1 MFDGAIGRKNSYLP
15 VALSQQ
21 LNTHSTF
28 TAKQIAAAIY
38 LAVVIFFTYASIFA
52 FRKPFTV
59 ASFDGLKFWNVS
71 YQTLLII
78 SQVVGYMISKFYG
91 IKFISELKRHGR
103 WKTSLLMV
111 GIAWMSLLLFAIVPA
126 PFGMIC
132 FLINGFTLGFMWGV
146 IFSYVEGR
154 RVTDFIG
161 VVLAVSFIFA
171 GGFSRSIGKWLLLDW
186 NITEYWMPFATASL
200 FVIPLVIFYALL
212 EKAPFPDNDDV
223 AERTVRLPMNQSD
236 RKKFLQQF
244 SAGVV
249 AFVIIYLL
257 LTIMRDLRDNYMA
270 NMWTELGYGGNASV
284 FAKTET
290 ITSLVVL
297 AVIGMLVFVRKNM
310 KAFRIIHVLLIVGF
324 LLTGIT
330 SFLFRQSMLDGAL
343 WMQLTGL
350 GLYISYVLFNSVFFE
365 RLLASF
371 SIAGNVG
378 FLIYVADAWGYL
390 GSISVMLT
398 KELLKLQ
405 LNWVSFYSQLV
416 IVFAVV
422 GVLASLFSLF
432 YFNRKYKV

>member
-1 MFDGAIGRKNSYLP
+1 M
-15 VALSQQ
+15 SQQ
-21 LNTHSTF
+21 LNTPSTF
-28 TAKQIAAAIY
+28 TAKQIAQAIY
-38 LAVVIFFTYASIFA
+38 LAVVVFFTYASIFA

-59 ASFDGLKFWNVS
+59 ATFDGLKFWNVS

-78 SQVVGYMISKFYG
+78 SQVVGYMLSKFYG

-111 GIAWMSLLLFAIVPA
+111 GVAWLSLLLFAVVPA

-132 FLINGFTLGFMWGV
+132 FLVNGFTLGFMWGV
-146 IFSYVEGR
+146 VFSYVEGR
-154 RVTDFIG
+154 RATDFIG

-186 NITEYWMPFATASL
+186 NISEYWMPFVTASL
-200 FVIPLVIFYALL
+200 FAIPLVIFYALL
-212 EKAPFPDNDDV
+212 EKAPFPDGDDV
-223 AERTVRLPMNQSD
+223 AERTVRLPMNLPE

-244 SAGVV
+244 SAGVI

-257 LTIMRDLRDNYMA
+257 LTIMRDLRDNYMG

-310 KAFRIIHVLLIVGF
+310 RAFRIIHVLLIVGF
-324 LLTGIT
+324 LLTGT
-330 SFLFRQSMLDGAL
+330 ASLLFRQSLLDGAL

-378 FLIYVADAWGYL
+378 FLIYTADAWGYL
-390 GSISVMLT
+390 GSISVMLS